1 MPNEKRISASDSS
14 HAVLGELIGV
24 IITLNTAIQSG
35 FYDELKKS
43 KGCFKQVPL
52 YIKSNK

>member
-1 MPNEKRISASDSS
+1 MPNEKRNSVSDSS
-14 HAVLGELIGV
+14 HSVLKELIGV
-24 IITLNTAIQSG
+24 IITLNASIQSG

-43 KGCFKQVPL
+43 KCCFKQVPL